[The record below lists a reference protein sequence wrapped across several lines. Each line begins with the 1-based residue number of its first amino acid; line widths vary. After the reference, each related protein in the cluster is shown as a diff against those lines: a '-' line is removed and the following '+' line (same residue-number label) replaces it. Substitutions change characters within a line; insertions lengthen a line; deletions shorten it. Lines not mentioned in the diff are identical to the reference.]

1 MNKKIGLL
9 FLLALLLLVCTPFLG
24 ITPIDLRGIF
34 GSSPNS
40 FIFWHLRVPRTI
52 LGFVAG
58 AILALSGLVCQ
69 NLFKNNLATPDLLGI
84 SSGAAAGAVV
94 ALKFKLHLSFLGS
107 GGIYVFSYLGAISA
121 VLFIFLVA
129 RLIRNSS
136 LYTFLMSGVAINF
149 FYSSIIVFF
158 QYIFDYSDTFSLLR
172 WLMGGISVA
181 GYGEIVFLLVLA
193 VIFLLFV
200 FLFKKEFLLV
210 SAGDDFRSQPRVE
223 RREFQDLLIPGAC
236 IFCRRR
242 GLHLRSHRLHC
253 PGRAARVPVVGQ
265 EPLRRHGRVHLPA
278 GRRPPGPG
286 RSAGPDADPPGG
298 YPGRDRDLAP
308 GGAFLFAAVADR
320 RAEKNGLI
328 GLFFFQLQLRIAD
341 DHRWR

>member
-9 FLLALLLLVCTPFLG
+9 LLIAVLLLVCTPFLG

-34 GSSPNS
+34 HSSPNS

-84 SSGAAAGAVV
+84 SSGAAAGAVI
-94 ALKFKLHLSFLGS
+94 ALKFKLHLSFLGI
-107 GGIYVFSYLGAISA
+107 GGVYVFSYLGAISA

-181 GYGEIVFLLVLA
+181 GYGEIVFLLILSIVFLFFVL
-193 VIFLLFV
+193 
-200 FLFKKEFLLV
+200 LFKKEFLLV
-210 SAGDDFRSQPRVE
+210 SAGDDFARSRGLNVANFRIYSFLGLSFFVGAVVSTCGPIGFIALVVPHVSRSWGKSHYGATVA
-223 RREFQDLLIPGAC
+223 FTFLLGGGLLVLADLLARTLVPPVDIPVGIVTALLGAP
-236 IFCRRR
+236 F
-242 GLHLRSHRLHC
+242 
-253 PGRAARVPVVGQ
+253 
-265 EPLRRHGRVHLPA
+265 
-278 GRRPPGPG
+278 
-286 RSAGPDADPPGG
+286 
-298 YPGRDRDLAP
+298 
-308 GGAFLFAAVADR
+308 FLLLLI
-320 RAEKNGLI
+320 AELKKT
-328 GLFFFQLQLRIAD
+328 D
-341 DHRWR
+341 

>member
-9 FLLALLLLVCTPFLG
+9 LLVALLLLVFTPFLG

-34 GSSPNS
+34 SSSANS

-84 SSGAAAGAVV
+84 SSGAAAGAVI
-94 ALKFKLHLSFLGS
+94 ALKFKLHLSFLGT
-107 GGIYVFSYLGAISA
+107 GGVYVFSYLGAISA

-129 RLIRNSS
+129 RLIKNSS

-181 GYGEIVFLLVLA
+181 GYREIIFLLVLL
-193 VIFLLFV
+193 VIFLFFV
-200 FLFKKEFLLV
+200 FIFKKEFLLV
-210 SAGDDFRSQPRVE
+210 SAGDDFARSRGLNVANFRIYSFLGLAFFVGAVVSTCGPIGFIALVVPHVSRSWGKSQYGATVA
-223 RREFQDLLIPGAC
+223 FTFLLGGGLLVLADLLARTMIPPVDIPVGIVTALLGAP
-236 IFCRRR
+236 F
-242 GLHLRSHRLHC
+242 
-253 PGRAARVPVVGQ
+253 
-265 EPLRRHGRVHLPA
+265 
-278 GRRPPGPG
+278 
-286 RSAGPDADPPGG
+286 
-298 YPGRDRDLAP
+298 
-308 GGAFLFAAVADR
+308 FLLLLI
-320 RAEKNGLI
+320 AELKKT
-328 GLFFFQLQLRIAD
+328 D
-341 DHRWR
+341 

>member
-9 FLLALLLLVCTPFLG
+9 FLAAVLLLVCAPFLG
-24 ITPIDLRGIF
+24 ITPIDLPGIF
-34 GSSPNS
+34 GSSPSS

-84 SSGAAAGAVV
+84 SSGAAAGAVI
-94 ALKFKLHLSFLGS
+94 ALKFKLHLPFLES
-107 GGIYVFSYLGAISA
+107 GGIYLFSYLGAISA

-193 VIFLLFV
+193 VVFLLFV
-200 FLFKKEFLLV
+200 FLFKKEFQLV
-210 SAGDDFRSQPRVE
+210 SAGDDFARSRGLNVANFRIYSFLGLAFFVGAVVSTCGPIGFVALVVPHVSRSWGRSHYGATVA
-223 RREFQDLLIPGAC
+223 FTFLLGGVLLVLADLLARTLIPPVDIPVGIVTSLLGAP
-236 IFCRRR
+236 F
-242 GLHLRSHRLHC
+242 
-253 PGRAARVPVVGQ
+253 
-265 EPLRRHGRVHLPA
+265 
-278 GRRPPGPG
+278 
-286 RSAGPDADPPGG
+286 
-298 YPGRDRDLAP
+298 
-308 GGAFLFAAVADR
+308 FLLLLI
-320 RAEKNGLI
+320 AELKKT
-328 GLFFFQLQLRIAD
+328 D
-341 DHRWR
+341 